1 MQKNKIIINERN
13 QSLMQQ
19 YEDDINLIE
28 QTGFSYTIVEE
39 NKTLISCCINLDEII
54 IKKLN
59 EVGMSPSLKGY
70 RYIITAVKEVL
81 SDENA
86 LDGVTKILYPRVARI
101 HKCTP
106 QRVEKGIRYAIELA
120 WSRNNKS
127 ELKEEFSYIMAPMRK
142 RPTNSEFIAMLSQHI
157 KMMH

>member
-54 IKKLN
+54 IKKL
-59 EVGMSPSLKGY
+59 K
-70 RYIITAVKEVL
+70 
-81 SDENA
+81 
-86 LDGVTKILYPRVARI
+86 
-101 HKCTP
+101 
-106 QRVEKGIRYAIELA
+106 
-120 WSRNNKS
+120 
-127 ELKEEFSYIMAPMRK
+127 
-142 RPTNSEFIAMLSQHI
+142 
-157 KMMH
+157 